1 MKGLEMKR
9 KFQFVFI
16 LFFGVLMLSACSAK
30 HQGKYDDFFSDKKG
44 WIPFKSQNQDLNKG
58 NANEK

>member
-44 WIPFKSQNQDLNKG
+44 WIPVNADFNQVAEKSNNSK
-58 NANEK
+58 